1 MPLALQVRWQK
12 GMFFAAYIQFK
23 VSVNRFVLLD
33 CFQLSYEIIAEVE
46 YVEDVTK
53 SVDFVDLLEDGSTT
67 GENLSTNVDGCQG
80 AVNEMSYAALKGKLK
95 KADAV
100 IAAKDMEL
108 DRIKIEMSPGTGKL
122 GKYMLAKAGNLAM
135 VCKKEAEINELKA
148 RLSRTDI
155 IMADKTNQLASLKA
169 ELVKQ
174 KAGNTGLLEAN
185 KKIERK
191 V

>member
-1 MPLALQVRWQK
+1 MK
-12 GMFFAAYIQFK
+12 CFFFAAYIQFK

-53 SVDFVDLLEDGSTT
+53 SVDFVDLLEDGST
-67 GENLSTNVDGCQG
+67 GGNLSTNVDGCQG

-100 IAAKDMEL
+100 IAAKDREL
-108 DRIKIEMSPGTGKL
+108 DRIKIEMSTGTGKL
-122 GKYMLAKAGNLAM
+122 GKDILAKAGNLAM